1 VKGNGQW
8 AMAAAIACMALLG
21 GDSSSFRSI
30 QPCAGLDAVKRLPQ
44 VILWAWERR
53 EDLSF
58 LDPRKTGV
66 AYLAGTLRLSGDQIV
81 VRMRRQPLIVPRN
94 TVVIPVVRI
103 ETDADAPPTLS
114 ARQRTAA
121 CKAIVRLAG
130 SRPAAIQIDFDATR
144 SQRAFYRALLS
155 DLRAR
160 VRASV
165 PLSMTALASWCIYD
179 DWITNLPVNEAVPM
193 LFRMGADSQEISAYL
208 GRGGHF
214 VPEVCRTSVGA
225 ATDEPLAAIPGGRR
239 VYVFSPRAWTRAQ
252 ATRAIAEYS
261 K

>member
-1 VKGNGQW
+1 
-8 AMAAAIACMALLG
+8 MALLAR
-21 GDSSSFRSI
+21 DSSSFQPI
-30 QPCAGLDAVKRLPQ
+30 QPSAGLDAVKRLPH

-58 LDPRKTGV
+58 LDPRRTGV
-66 AYLAGTLRLSGDQIV
+66 AYLAGTLGLSGDQIV
-81 VRMRRQPLIVPRN
+81 VRMRRQPLIVARD

-103 ETDADAPPTLS
+103 ETDSDAAPTLS
-114 ARQRTAA
+114 ARQRAAA
-121 CKAIVRLAG
+121 CTAIVRLAG
-130 SRPAAIQIDFDATR
+130 SKPAAIQIDFDATR

-160 VRASV
+160 VGTSV

-179 DWITNLPVNEAVPM
+179 DWITNLPVDEAVPM

-208 GRGGHF
+208 RRGGRF
-214 VPEVCRTSVGA
+214 VPPISRTSVGV
-225 ATDEPLAAIPGGRR
+225 ATDEPLAAIAGGRR
-239 VYVFSPRAWTRAQ
+239 VYLFSPHAWTRAQ
-252 ATRAIAEYS
+252 AAQAIAEYS